1 MLVVQFDVENDL
13 RDHQF
18 MGYTHSMCIQLG
30 TNLYFL
36 KSEGNDQWHFV
47 ETAIQT
53 PSIHKL

>member
-30 TNLYFL
+30 TNPYFF
-36 KSEGNDQWHFV
+36 KS
-47 ETAIQT
+47 
-53 PSIHKL
+53 